1 MVQLQQVSFDNLT
14 EITKLQNSSSAW
26 KVHRGGHITASNL
39 HEVSHQRSET
49 QQTGKNSLLN
59 KLMNYPSSVNT
70 LAVNY
75 GRQNESRAC
84 KLYQQ
89 NSEQHHNCFV
99 IKTTG
104 LHVRSDIPFIGA
116 FSDALIECKCHRKGL
131 LEIKCPRKY
140 RDDLK
145 DWEKDERFP
154 INADKNVQTNCKCYS
169 QIQGQMLVLDPYYC
183 DLFIRT
189 PIENSTVTV
198 RVLKDHKFCK
208 SMLQKLK
215 LLL

>member
-1 MVQLQQVSFDNLT
+1 MAAHVTCPCN
-14 EITKLQNSSSAW
+14 TKKHQHYQTVFQNYW
-26 KVHRGGHITASNL
+26 GIYTKKNGLVYNIQNVKTRGGHITASNL

-70 LAVNY
+70 LALNY

-104 LHVRSDIPFIGA
+104 LHVRSDIPFICA
-116 FSDALIECKCHRKGL
+116 FPDALIECKCHRKGL
-131 LEIKCPRKY
+131 LEIKCK
-140 RDDLK
+140 
-145 DWEKDERFP
+145 
-154 INADKNVQTNCKCYS
+154 KNKK
-169 QIQGQMLVLDPYYC
+169 
-183 DLFIRT
+183 
-189 PIENSTVTV
+189 ENTE
-198 RVLKDHKFCK
+198 
-208 SMLQKLK
+208 MI
-215 LLL
+215 